1 MTELRDSAIW
11 AATCDLKA
19 QVLPNE
25 GRPLLVRSAVPGL
38 VLVAVG
44 LVALAVAPAVVGL
57 LVVAV
62 GIVAVLPGLVA
73 ARAPG
78 HLMLE
83 ADGFTY
89 RLVGGRV
96 VSLPWEACGP
106 FRAVRSVRS
115 GGHVAWQAPDGGRGG
130 ALLPGAAGL
139 PAEDLAV
146 LLERYRER
154 FAPATGGTGGSGG
167 PAGSGGTDG
176 RVGDETGEEPA
187 AGAGD

>member
-1 MTELRDSAIW
+1 VTELRDSAIW

-19 QVLPNE
+19 QVLHNA
-25 GRPLLVRSAVPGL
+25 GRPLLLRSAVPGL
-38 VLVAVG
+38 GLVALG

-62 GIVAVLPGLVA
+62 GIVALLPGLIA
-73 ARAPG
+73 ARDPG

-106 FRAVRSVRS
+106 FRAVRSARS
-115 GGHVAWQAPDGGRGG
+115 GGHVMWNAPDGGRGG

-139 PAEDLAV
+139 PADDLAV

-154 FAPATGGTGGSGG
+154 FAPGTTGAGGTGGAG
-167 PAGSGGTDG
+167 PGGT
-176 RVGDETGEEPA
+176 VGDGTGEPPA